1 MIRLEDIAEG
11 PSKELRRLEDF
22 LGLPARTEAIGI
34 KTNHMMQH
42 RIPDKRKWSEI
53 DLQGFY
59 RIAGDTMAKL
69 GYPTPSK
76 DAERPLFTF
85 CPRLTPS

>member
-11 PSKELRRLEDF
+11 PSEELRRLEDF
-22 LGLPARTEAIGI
+22 LGLQARTEAIGI

-42 RIPDKRKWSEI
+42 RIPGKGKWSEV

-69 GYPTPSK
+69 GYPIPTGM
-76 DAERPLFTF
+76 
-85 CPRLTPS
+85 RL